1 MFSLPQTG
9 DDIKKRRRERE
20 TGGKGRGPYLS
31 FKARA
36 RVFKERENGREWER
50 DNYYKSVVLRL
61 ESEREENKRKER
73 RRMAGKNKKK
83 RERVRRER
91 ERCKN
96 VLPSRSPKQKRQK
109 STYFV

>member
-1 MFSLPQTG
+1 
-9 DDIKKRRRERE
+9 
-20 TGGKGRGPYLS
+20 
-31 FKARA
+31 
-36 RVFKERENGREWER
+36 VFKERENGREWER